1 MAAIATGIKIGCRKL
16 IIFAPTQ
23 TTAPAMTIR
32 RTTKSAVSAAH
43 IVFCCHGVGYS
54 LMLCREDRTSKVQH
68 RTSNIE
74 WQASA
79 LVRYRYLTL
88 DVRHRQN
95 HSIGFPFGG
104 WPLLI
109 LVFVRSIFSARRL
122 FCGSSARAFCQV
134 SMACAILFRFV

>member
-32 RTTKSAVSAAH
+32 KTTKSAVSAAH
-43 IVFCCHGVGYS
+43 IVFCCQGVGYS
-54 LMLCREDRTSKVQH
+54 PMLSLEDRTSNIQH
-68 RTSNIE
+68 RTLNGSRPL
-74 WQASA
+74 SFGT
-79 LVRYRYLTL
+79 RYLTL

-95 HSIGFPFGG
+95 HSTGFAFGG

-134 SMACAILFRFV
+134 SMACAI